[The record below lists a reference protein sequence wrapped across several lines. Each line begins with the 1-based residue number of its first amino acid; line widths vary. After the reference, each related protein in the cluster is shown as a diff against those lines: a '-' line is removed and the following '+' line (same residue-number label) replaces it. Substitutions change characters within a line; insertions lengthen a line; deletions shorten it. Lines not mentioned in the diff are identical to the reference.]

1 MDYFCYYYS
10 YSIYTTYFQRLNKII
25 KVIAM
30 IKRNCLSISQLDG
43 NEPAIP
49 VVELN
54 IECINTKADTIVELN
69 FYIIISYSLPNNLI
83 SNLHGWWPSTFYL
96 YF

>member
-1 MDYFCYYYS
+1 M
-10 YSIYTTYFQRLNKII
+10 TYFQRPNKII

-30 IKRNCLSISQLDG
+30 IKRNCSSISQLDG
-43 NEPAIP
+43 NEPAIL

-54 IECINTKADTIVELN
+54 IECINTTADTIAELN
-69 FYIIISYSLPNNLI
+69 SYIIISYSLTNNLI
-83 SNLHGWWPSTFYL
+83 SNLHGWWLSTFYV

>member
-1 MDYFCYYYS
+1 M
-10 YSIYTTYFQRLNKII
+10 IYFQRPNKII

-30 IKRNCLSISQLDG
+30 IKRSGSSISQLDG

-54 IECINTKADTIVELN
+54 IECFNTTADTIAELN
-69 FYIIISYSLPNNLI
+69 SYIIISYSLPKNLI
-83 SNLHGWWPSTFYL
+83 SNLIG
-96 YF
+96 

>member
-1 MDYFCYYYS
+1 MIYFL
-10 YSIYTTYFQRLNKII
+10 RPNKII

-30 IKRNCLSISQLDG
+30 IKRNGSSISQLDG

-54 IECINTKADTIVELN
+54 IECITTRADTIAELN
-69 FYIIISYSLPNNLI
+69 SYIIISYSLPNNFI
-83 SNLHGWWPSTFYL
+83 SNLIGWWPSTFYVH
-96 YF
+96 F